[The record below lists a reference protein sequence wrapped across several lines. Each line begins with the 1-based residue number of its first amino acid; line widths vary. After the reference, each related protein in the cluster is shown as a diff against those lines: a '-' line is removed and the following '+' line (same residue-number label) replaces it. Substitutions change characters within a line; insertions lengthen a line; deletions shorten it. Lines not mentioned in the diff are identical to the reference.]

1 MILDAD
7 DDDHNDYNY
16 FNFFRNIARRE
27 TRHNDAVI

>member
-1 MILDAD
+1 MILDA